1 MPTIKLL
8 LCEIGYRKL
17 NFALSLF
24 AMMGAAVLFVVGPM
38 LIEGYSQATE
48 TELEVLEDRVVESA
62 GELALAEKEAAEA
75 LKLAEAEAAAEL
87 FQLEDQ
93 TRLIMIDLGFNLSVL
108 HKDADTVEF
117 LLTGRVTHAMPQDW
131 IDTLAADPGLTM
143 VTHLVATLNGEIEF
157 DGKKVRLRGYRAETP
172 QPHKPKTKFAQKVMM
187 KKTPMGY
194 DIKPGTAQIGY
205 ALGQGRK
212 VGETI
217 EVDGRQYTIATILT
231 EKGSVEDVTMAMHLS
246 DAQELLDQPGVINQ
260 IMALECKCA
269 MADLPKIRAQIGDA
283 LPETHVIRDM
293 SKANARLSQRTMVR
307 ERHDRLIAQQQAEH
321 RRIIAAQQKAL
332 EEREDALKHTGG
344 QREKIQSLMGTLSA
358 AITPLVVLVSAV
370 WVGLLA
376 LSNVRERRV
385 EIGILRAIGKGS
397 GSIATLFLGKAVLL
411 GLLGATIG
419 CVAGVA
425 TVGWLVPRMLDVPTD
440 FATSYLGN
448 HYLVPLLALL
458 GAPLLAAAA
467 SYLPTLSAL
476 SQDPAVV
483 LRDR

>member
-1 MPTIKLL
+1 MPTFKLL
-8 LCEIGYRKL
+8 LSEIGYRKL

-24 AMMGAAVLFVVGPM
+24 AMVVAAVLFVVGPM

-48 TELEVLEDRVVESA
+48 TELDRLEARVVESA
-62 GELALAEKEAAEA
+62 EALACAEKEAVEELKQAET
-75 LKLAEAEAAAEL
+75 EAAEEL
-87 FQLEDQ
+87 FQLQDQ
-93 TRLIMIDLGFNLSVL
+93 TRLIMRDLGFNLTVL
-108 HKDADTVEF
+108 HRDADTVEF
-117 LLTGRVTHAMPQDW
+117 LSTGRVTRDMPQDW
-131 IDTLAADPGLTM
+131 IDKLAADPGLTM
-143 VTHLVATLNGEIEF
+143 VTHLVATLNGEIQF

-172 QPHKPKTKFAQKVMM
+172 QPHKPKTKFAKKMQK

-205 ALGQGRK
+205 VLGQGRK

-217 EVDGRQYTIATILT
+217 EVAGRKFSIATILT
-231 EKGSVEDVTMAMHLS
+231 EKGSVEDVTMALHLS
-246 DAQELLDQPGVINQ
+246 DAQELLDRPDAINQ

-269 MADLPKIRAQIGDA
+269 EADLPKIRAQIGDI

-293 SKANARLSQRTMVR
+293 SKANARIRQRTMVKQK
-307 ERHDRLIAQQQAEH
+307 HDKLIDQQKQKH
-321 RRIIAAQQKAL
+321 KRIIAGQEKAL
-332 EEREDALKHTGG
+332 EEREQTLKHTAG
-344 QREKIQSLMGTLSA
+344 QREKIQTLMGTLA
-358 AITPLVVLVSAV
+358 AAVTPLVVLVSAV

-411 GLLGATIG
+411 GLLGAAIG
-419 CVAGVA
+419 CTLGVLA
-425 TVGWLVPRMLDVPTD
+425 VGWLGPRLLDVPAR
-440 FATSYLGN
+440 FATDYLGN
-448 HYLVPLLALL
+448 HYHVPLLALL

-483 LRDR
+483 LRER